1 MDATDE
7 VYFGDRKAP
16 EETFDR
22 AREKLLVRKLDRH
35 IVPWIVLLYLL
46 AFLDRVNIGNAKL
59 YGMEVELGLDSTQ
72 FDTAVAV
79 FFSTYCLC
87 QTPSNIL
94 LPKVG
99 ASRWLA
105 FIVTGWGIIA
115 TLTGVVRGFS
125 GLLVARIFLGVV
137 EAGLYPGVTVYFSM
151 FYPKSE
157 IALRQSYLGIA
168 SSLAGACGGLIA
180 YGIGYMNNVGGY
192 SSWRWIFIIE
202 GLPSVLAGVITLFWL
217 ADNPETA
224 WFLTPDEK
232 ALVRARLRRQTGF
245 TDSGQKVHKEDVI
258 ATFKDW
264 KCWLLCSGLA
274 GIDTVLYG
282 FSTFAP
288 TIVSAVQPSYTAIDI
303 QALTVP
309 CYISAAI
316 SCACLNRLSDIQQR
330 RAVYGA
336 GSAMISIVGYA
347 ILLSDVSSG
356 VYYFACFL
364 VPMGVWSAG
373 TLITILL
380 VTNYPRIGKRTA
392 AVGLQLTCGNLAGI
406 WSSYLYPNGDA
417 PRYIRGH
424 AATLVLTFYTV
435 VVYMTMLVWFTR
447 ENKKRLRGERDHR
460 AEGKTEEE
468 IAELGD
474 ESPRFLYTK

>member
-1 MDATDE
+1 MLTTCHSAHFSS
-7 VYFGDRKAP
+7 V
-16 EETFDR
+16 
-22 AREKLLVRKLDRH
+22 
-35 IVPWIVLLYLL
+35 
-46 AFLDRVNIGNAKL
+46 
-59 YGMEVELGLDSTQ
+59 
-72 FDTAVAV
+72 TAH
-79 FFSTYCLC
+79 S
-87 QTPSNIL
+87 SN
-94 LPKVG
+94 
-99 ASRWLA
+99 R
-105 FIVTGWGIIA
+105 
-115 TLTGVVRGFS
+115 
-125 GLLVARIFLGVV
+125 
-137 EAGLYPGVTVYFSM
+137 

-180 YGIGYMNNVGGY
+180 YGI
-192 SSWRWIFIIE
+192 
-202 GLPSVLAGVITLFWL
+202 ITWFWL

-224 WFLTPDEK
+224 WFLTAER
-232 ALVRARLRRQTGF
+232 ALVRQRLRRQTGF

-264 KCWLLCSGLA
+264 KCWLLCSGLS

-288 TIVSAVQPSYTAIDI
+288 TIISTVQPKYTSVEV

-309 CYISAAI
+309 CYISAAVT
-316 SCACLNRLSDIQQR
+316 CVCLNRLSDIQQR
-330 RAVYGA
+330 RAAYGA
-336 GSAMISIVGYA
+336 GSAMVTIVGYA
-347 ILLSDVSSG
+347 ILLSNASSA
-356 VYYFACFL
+356 VHYFACFL
-364 VPMGVWSAG
+364 VPMGVWSAC

-392 AVGLQLTCGNLAGI
+392 AVGLQLTCGNVAGV
-406 WSSYLYPNGDA
+406 WSSYLYPNGDS

-424 AATLVLTFYTV
+424 ATTLALTFYTV
-435 VVYMTMLVWFTR
+435 VVYLVMLLWFTR
-447 ENKKRLRGERDHR
+447 ENQKRLRGEKDYR